1 MINRYTLPEMG
12 ALWSEAA
19 KFQKWLDVELAVCEV
34 HAEMGTIPL
43 DALAEIKA
51 RAAFTVERINEIE
64 RTTDHDVFAFTTAL
78 AENIGES
85 ARFVH
90 YGLTSSDVVD
100 TANALLL
107 SDACD
112 LLLKRV
118 DALLEVLKRRAYEFK
133 DTPQIGRTHG
143 VHAEPTS
150 YGLTFALWFDEMR
163 RNRLRLERA
172 RETVA
177 VGKISG
183 AVGAFAH
190 LDPEVEERVCARL
203 GLRPA
208 PVSTQIIQRD
218 NYAEYL
224 STLALVASSLDKFAL
239 QVRHWQRT
247 EVREAEERFKK
258 GQKGS
263 SAMPHKRNPILSERI
278 CGMARVVRG
287 YALAGLESVA
297 LWHERDISHSSAER
311 VILPDSSIALDYM
324 LAKATSLIDTLVVY
338 PARMLE
344 NLQATRG
351 LVFSGQLLLA
361 LARSGVSREQ
371 AYEWAQRNAMK
382 TWDEG
387 GDFRTRVL
395 EDADI
400 TAHLSRDEIER
411 AFSLETY
418 LRNVDKVFARV
429 FDEDQKPE
437 SGAGRKLKLKAGRE
451 IALPGEL

>member
-1 MINRYTLPEMG
+1 MITRYTLPEMG

-19 KFQKWLDVELAVCEV
+19 KFQKWLDVEVAVCDV
-34 HAEMGTIPL
+34 HAEMGTIPRE
-43 DALAEIKA
+43 AAREIRE

-64 RTTDHDVFAFTTAL
+64 KTTDHDVIAFTTAL
-78 AENIGES
+78 AESIGEAS
-85 ARFVH
+85 RFVH

-107 SDACD
+107 RDACS
-112 LLLKRV
+112 LLLAKV
-118 DALLEVLKRRAYEFK
+118 DALMAVLKRRAFEFK
-133 DTPQIGRTHG
+133 LTPQVGRTHG

-150 YGLTFALWFDEMR
+150 FGLTFALWHDEMR
-163 RNRLRLERA
+163 RNRERLRRA
-172 RETVA
+172 RETVS

-190 LDPEVEERVCARL
+190 LSPEVEERVCALL

-218 NYAEYL
+218 RYAEYL
-224 STLALVASSLDKFAL
+224 STLAIIASSLDKFAL

-247 EVREAEERFKK
+247 EVREAQEQFKR

-287 YALAGLESVA
+287 YSMVGLENVA

-311 VILPDSSIALDYM
+311 IVLPDASIALDYM
-324 LAKATSLIDTLVVY
+324 LHKAAGLLDGLVVY
-338 PARMLE
+338 PERMLE
-344 NLQATRG
+344 NLRATRG

-361 LARSGVSREQ
+361 LTRSSTSREA
-371 AYEWAQRNAMK
+371 AYEWAQRNAMRV
-382 TWDEG
+382 WDEG
-387 GDFRTRVL
+387 GEFQTLVAQD
-395 EDADI
+395 EDI
-400 TAHLSRDEIER
+400 KAHLSPEEIER
-411 AFSLETY
+411 VFSLDTY
-418 LRNVDKVFARV
+418 LRHVDTIFERV
-429 FDEDQKPE
+429 FRD
-437 SGAGRKLKLKAGRE
+437 SAV
-451 IALPGEL
+451 